1 MGRKKRAE
9 VYQLQQIYF
18 RWIITKIREIS
29 GFKNR
34 LKNRFKKSKA
44 TFSKQKTKQQQQQQ
58 QQQQKQKIKTKQ
70 KNNNCLSQFQA
81 FMLL

>member
-44 TFSKQKTKQQQQQQ
+44 TFSKQKTKKQQ

-70 KNNNCLSQFQA
+70 KNNTCLSQFQA